1 MSHLLFPWKITHNH
15 VHHSASPPCAF
26 CSFLDLY
33 LGLQKPGVQ
42 HLSFIGLP
50 AAPLAAWSSV
60 GPKFGTGNAFQKH
73 CPNNQ
78 VPNTSTFCNHH
89 YYHTSSISSDA
100 GQGGSRCSGAHLATS
115 LSKSSL
121 PLSNCFSSSWEGSP
135 STLISQFSHWS
146 LKYLPISSHLAKC
159 LINYILITS
168 HILKVRIVN

>member
-100 GQGGSRCSGAHLATS
+100 GQGGENILEGWCPDVQEPILPPHYPNLHFQCHTVSPLVGRGA
-115 LSKSSL
+115 L
-121 PLSNCFSSSWEGSP
+121 PLSSANSVTEVP
-135 STLISQFSHWS
+135 
-146 LKYLPISSHLAKC
+146 
-159 LINYILITS
+159 S
-168 HILKVRIVN
+168 HILTSC